1 MYWCKI
7 LCKLQFPYHNRNST
21 VRQEKCGG
29 RSPPLPIFL
38 LSAEG
43 SAVGALVDSRVSLV
57 GTNQDSLQRA
67 IVGIIAVISTLVDS
81 AFDALVCMTAHKIS
95 SFT

>member
-57 GTNQDSLQRA
+57 GTNQD
-67 IVGIIAVISTLVDS
+67 AVQGAVVLVLAVVCALLDGAFDTLVG
-81 AFDALVCMTAHKIS
+81 MTAH
-95 SFT
+95 T